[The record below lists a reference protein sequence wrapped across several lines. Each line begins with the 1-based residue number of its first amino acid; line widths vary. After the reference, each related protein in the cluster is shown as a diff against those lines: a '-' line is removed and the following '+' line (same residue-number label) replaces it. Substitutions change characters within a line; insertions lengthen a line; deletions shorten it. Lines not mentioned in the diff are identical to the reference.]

1 MTPNLRQPA
10 DHEAR
15 LQATEGIDRDLFL
28 DAGAGAGKTSLLVN
42 HYLHILEATPSLSPH
57 DIIAATFTKKA
68 AGEMKE
74 RLRGKCR
81 ELAAHENGDRWRRA
95 ARELETAPI
104 DTIHGLCSRFLH
116 DSAIAAGLDPGFG
129 VIEGPEQALL
139 LEKCVRRCLLS
150 RLDANVSTAAEIV
163 ADRRLDGACTT
174 VVSLIDQ
181 RARYGWLWQEG
192 SVHLDAEALWKSW
205 CDALPQQQ
213 GEALSELVAS
223 PEWADA
229 TSELE
234 NCTGADPK
242 DKLEQ
247 IRLGIL
253 GRVRQIEDVTKTI
266 AERFELLPHLGKGS
280 TNAGQKGL
288 WPSEEALA
296 RAKACI
302 KQFTNSA
309 EGLVRQRVDEVRKL
323 ELLPEHER
331 LASLT
336 AALMAETAAAAQA
349 YEEAKQDLAVLD
361 FTDLQIRVSELWDR
375 RPEILAQYQSRIR
388 HVLLDEF
395 QDTDDLQMKILWP
408 LADRGAHRF
417 VVGDVK
423 QSIYRFR
430 NADVTVFNR
439 TRDRMTEADPRSL
452 ERLTVNFRSRPA
464 LIAFFNDLFSHDAV
478 MGSERKE
485 EYEAFYEPLTS
496 HREVPEEQAVEFHFL
511 VGDKDSADGSG
522 SLAERMRTLEAERLA
537 RRLRD
542 AVEQGELLVATPGDD
557 GTEVARPVRY
567 GDCAVL
573 FRATTDL
580 GIYEQALRDQH
591 VPYHVL
597 SGRGFFRRQEVQDVL
612 NCLRAVENGQDEV
625 ALVGTLRG
633 PLFALSDETLFWLSR
648 LPGGWWERLQMAGAG
663 IATHGS
669 EVDWRPPLS
678 HLSEAEGRK
687 VVFAADSLQ
696 RLRTLK
702 NRLRLSQLIS
712 EVLETTG
719 LSATLAGLFNGPQ
732 MVSNLRK
739 LAEIAAQ
746 YERSGD
752 YSLRDFVAYL
762 NEMDLREERESDAP
776 VAEEGS
782 DVVKLL
788 TIHSAKGLEWP
799 VVIVPDLAR
808 KSTHNQLPGAITL
821 RLHPKLGLV
830 ARGHRDEK
838 VEWPPQAQLLQRRNE
853 DEDLAELRRLY
864 YVAYTRARDHLILS
878 AGIADKSRDK
888 AKDPVAWICDAL
900 GIRLDEPTDSVI
912 TGPGW
917 QGRLQILQPLGETE
931 ATSSPEASSPSPEEP
946 AKTAAPPVTDLRPV
960 LARCRQL
967 EPDHAAKHRFHATEL
982 TTYSLCPR
990 RYALRYLLGVPEEA
1004 PCAPSFAPDEALSP
1018 IELGEIVHRLLRIV
1032 GSGGKDRL
1040 ETVLAEGLAL
1050 DAPLARRARL
1060 SMDHLRGLVERYLE
1074 SDLYADLVAPAQ
1086 RLRTEMTLLF
1096 SVPDPPVLFEGK
1108 VDALVEDAQ
1117 GHLHL
1122 LDFKTGRHN
1131 PEAES
1136 EHRLQLGLYCAA
1148 VQSVGTGN
1156 LDSATIVYL
1165 SDAGLQLAK
1174 CDPVATAR
1182 EALDRGLEAVRG
1194 IRRGSFGK
1202 VSDDRCTLC
1211 RLRWACEGRE
1221 LV

>member
-1 MTPNLRQPA
+1 MTPNLRPPA
-10 DHEAR
+10 DHQAR
-15 LQATEGIDRDLFL
+15 TQATQGIDRDLFL
-28 DAGAGAGKTSLLVN
+28 DAGAGAGKTSLLVD
-42 HYLHILEATPSLSPH
+42 HYLHILEATPSLSPL

-74 RLRGKCR
+74 RLREKCR
-81 ELAAHENGDRWRRA
+81 ELAARESGDRWRRA

-139 LEKCVRRCLLS
+139 VEKCVRRCLLS
-150 RLDANVSTAAEIV
+150 RLDDNVISAAQIV
-163 ADRRLDGACTT
+163 ADRGLTGACAT

-192 SVHLDAEALWKSW
+192 SVHLTAEALWKSW
-205 CDALPQQQ
+205 CEALPEQQQ
-213 GEALSELVAS
+213 EALDGLLKSPEWTETTSELKDCSGAS
-223 PEWADA
+223 PE
-229 TSELE
+229 
-234 NCTGADPK
+234 

-247 IRLGIL
+247 IRQGIL
-253 GRVRQIEDVTKTI
+253 ALVGQIEDETRTI
-266 AERFELLPHLGKGS
+266 SEKLELLPLLGKGS
-280 TNAGQKGL
+280 TRPGRVAL

-302 KQFTNSA
+302 KQFTNSS
-309 EGLVRQRVDEVRKL
+309 EGVVRQQVDEVCRFK
-323 ELLPEHER
+323 LLPEHER
-331 LASLT
+331 LAGLT
-336 AALMAETAAAAQA
+336 AALMTETAAAVQA

-361 FTDLQIRVSELWDR
+361 FTDLQMRVSELWDK

-395 QDTDDLQMKILWP
+395 QDTDDLQMRILWP
-408 LADRGAHRF
+408 LADRGARRF

-464 LIAFFNDLFSHDAV
+464 LIAFFNDLFSRDAV
-478 MGSERKE
+478 MGSERKK
-485 EYEAFYEPLTS
+485 EYEAFYESLTS
-496 HREVPEEQAVEFHFL
+496 HRQVPEEQAVEFHFL
-511 VGDKDSADGSG
+511 VGDKDSTDESG
-522 SLAERMRTLEAERLA
+522 GPSERMRTLEAERLA

-542 AVEQGELLVATPGDD
+542 AVEQGELLVATPGED

-580 GIYEQALRDQH
+580 GLYEQALRDQH

-597 SGRGFFRRQEVQDVL
+597 SGRGFFTRQEVQDVL

-625 ALVGTLRG
+625 ALIGALRG

-648 LPGGWWERLQMAGAG
+648 LPGGWWERLQTAGAVF
-663 IATHGS
+663 ATHGS

-678 HLSEAEGRK
+678 HVSETEARK
-687 VVFAADSLQ
+687 VAFAADSLQ
-696 RLRTLK
+696 RFRTLK
-702 NRLRLSQLIS
+702 NRLRLSQLIK

-739 LAEIAAQ
+739 LTEIAAQ

-762 NEMDLREERESDAP
+762 SEMDFRQERESDAP

-808 KSTHNQLPGAITL
+808 KMTQNQRQGAMTL

-830 ARGHRDEK
+830 ARGHRDE
-838 VEWPPQAQLLQRRNE
+838 ELDWPPQAQVIQRRNE
-853 DEDLAELRRLY
+853 EEDLAELRRLF
-864 YVAYTRARDHLILS
+864 YVACTRARDHLILS
-878 AGIADKSRDK
+878 AAIAGKSRNK

-900 GIRLDEPTDSVI
+900 GISLAEPTDTVI

-931 ATSSPEASSPSPEEP
+931 VEASPEESAASP
-946 AKTAAPPVTDLRPV
+946 KAPTPSAPPVADLRAV
-960 LARCRQL
+960 LARCRQIG
-967 EPDHAAKHRFHATEL
+967 PDHAAKHRFHATEL

-1040 ETVLAEGLAL
+1040 ESVLAEGLAL

-1131 PEAES
+1131 PEAER

-1165 SDAGLQLAK
+1165 SDAGLELAK
-1174 CDPVATAR
+1174 CDPVSTAR

-1202 VSDDRCTLC
+1202 VSDERCTLC